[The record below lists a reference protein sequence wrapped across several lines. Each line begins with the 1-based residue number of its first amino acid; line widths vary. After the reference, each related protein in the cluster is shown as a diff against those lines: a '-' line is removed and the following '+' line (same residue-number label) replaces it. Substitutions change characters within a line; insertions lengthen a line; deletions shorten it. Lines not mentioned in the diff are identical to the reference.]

1 MLVLVSKEPSA
12 NRDGTQTVPFPSAE
26 HNFTAPVFLAHLCSK
41 IEIHIFLLIA
51 DPSHY

>member
-1 MLVLVSKEPSA
+1 MLVLVSKEPL
-12 NRDGTQTVPFPSAE
+12 QTEMEPKQYRFQVLNIILQLLF
-26 HNFTAPVFLAHLCSK
+26 FLAHLCSK